1 MIGLSRIVTDFVTFG
16 YLTDVYVLP
25 EHQKKGLG
33 KWMMQCLREVLDSWP
48 DLRRFML
55 ITNEDNAIRMYEQT
69 LGAQVWDEGPG
80 GKLKVMEMRG
90 KAVQETPDH

>member
-1 MIGLSRIVTDFVTFG
+1 MIGLARVVTDFVTFG

-33 KWMMQCLREVLDSWP
+33 KWLMQCLHEVLDSWP

-55 ITNEDNAIRMYEQT
+55 ITSEESAIRMYEKT
-69 LGAQVWDEGPG
+69 LGAQVWDEGPA